1 MTKLFVGGI
10 PEDMDEIELTDI
22 FKEFG
27 GVVAANIVREK
38 RTQKSRRYGFVEM
51 DTEESA
57 QQAVNLLHGGSIDD
71 KEISVKPVIP
81 GLKKTQFVVGKRKL
95 EFSKKKPKSPAFKKT
110 SLRKDKRPRIGK

>member
-10 PEDMDEIELTDI
+10 PEDMDEVELTDI
-22 FKEFG
+22 FNEFG

-57 QQAVNLLHGGSIDD
+57 QKAINLLHGGSIDER
-71 KEISVKPVIP
+71 EISVKPVIP
-81 GLKKTQFVVGKRKL
+81 GLKKKQFVIGKRKL
-95 EFSKKKPKSPAFKKT
+95 EFAKKKPKNPVFKKT
-110 SLRKDKRPRIGK
+110 GSRKDKRPRLGR